1 MLPSAYIWE
10 CLTAQPCHTLW
21 SKFLISSNLGW
32 KMVSDNHRKTCI
44 RMYIVVLLIIVKTTC
59 ISLKR
64 PLKPCNSQKAIFLIV
79 HLREGCGGEWTGKFL
94 SEARARGHRGQRT
107 KQTILS
113 RTRDFQVS
121 WPRKSFFC
129 QRVSILLIFRGIRH
143 VWWTCDSF
151 MFSILLFSGKCYS
164 LILFLPYH
172 SLLGEFNNV
181 FFNLQVI
188 RPWEGT
194 FGSNILD
201 LEPVTGSDIGKL
213 AGLMCRLW
221 QTLLDPW

>member
-1 MLPSAYIWE
+1 MQLPE
-10 CLTAQPCHTLW
+10 GHLPHCPPQRGLW
-21 SKFLISSNLGW
+21 RRMDRK
-32 KMVSDNHRKTCI
+32 VS
-44 RMYIVVLLIIVKTTC
+44 L
-59 ISLKR
+59 
-64 PLKPCNSQKAIFLIV
+64 
-79 HLREGCGGEWTGKFL
+79 
-94 SEARARGHRGQRT
+94 RGQGKGSQRPMD
-107 KQTILS
+107 KEDNSKS

-121 WPRKSFFC
+121 WPRKSLFC
-129 QRVSILLIFRGIRH
+129 QRVSILLIFRGIQH
-143 VWWTCDSF
+143 VWWTCDCF

-181 FFNLQVI
+181 VFNLQVI

-194 FGSNILD
+194 FGSKILD